1 MNQHVMKI
9 GGREYKAQVKEL
21 SADHALVVVDGKE
34 YTVDLAHLAR
44 KTVTAAE
51 LPRIAAVAPSAPA
64 PAPAPAVPAAAAVAP
79 PPAKRSVVAAG
90 DGAITAPMPGSI
102 FQMKTKEGATVQ
114 AGQVLLVMEAM
125 KMENPITAPY
135 NGTITK
141 VFVREGDNVG
151 EGDLLVEVA
160 RPEMTTL

>member
-1 MNQHVMKI
+1 MSQHVMKI
-9 GGREYKAQVKEL
+9 SGREYKAHVKEL
-21 SADHALVVVDGKE
+21 SADRALVVVDGKE
-34 YTVDLAHLAR
+34 YTVDLAHLGR
-44 KTVTAAE
+44 KTVTAADM
-51 LPRIAAVAPSAPA
+51 PRIANVAPSASA
-64 PAPAPAVPAAAAVAP
+64 AVTIAVAP

-102 FQMKTKEGATVQ
+102 FQMKTQEGATVQ

-125 KMENPITAPY
+125 KMESPINAPY
-135 NGTITK
+135 NGTVTK

>member
-1 MNQHVMKI
+1 MSQHVMKI

-21 SADHALVVVDGKE
+21 TSDRAVVVVDGIE
-34 YTVDLAHLAR
+34 YAVELAHLGR
-44 KTVTAAE
+44 KTVNPAE
-51 LPRIAAVAPSAPA
+51 LVVRSAAPAASAPA
-64 PAPAPAVPAAAAVAP
+64 AVHVHP
-79 PPAKRSVVAAG
+79 KRPSIAAG
-90 DGAITAPMPGSI
+90 DGSITAPMPGSI
-102 FQMKTKEGATVQ
+102 FQMKTQEGATVQ

-125 KMENPITAPY
+125 KMENAITAPY
-135 NGTITK
+135 SGTVTK

>member
-1 MNQHVMKI
+1 MKI
-9 GGREYKAQVKEL
+9 SGREYKAQVKEL

-34 YTVDLAHLAR
+34 YTVDLAHLGR
-44 KTVTAAE
+44 KTVTAADM
-51 LPRIAAVAPSAPA
+51 PRIAVAAPSAS
-64 PAPAPAVPAAAAVAP
+64 APAVAVAVAP

-102 FQMKTKEGATVQ
+102 FQMKTQEGAMVQ

-135 NGTITK
+135 NGTVTK

>member
-1 MNQHVMKI
+1 MSQHVMKI
-9 GGREYKAQVKEL
+9 SGREYKAQVKEL

-34 YTVDLAHLAR
+34 YTVDLAHLGR
-44 KTVTAAE
+44 KTVTAADM
-51 LPRIAAVAPSAPA
+51 PRIAVAAPST
-64 PAPAPAVPAAAAVAP
+64 PAPAVAVAVAP

-102 FQMKTKEGATVQ
+102 FQMKTQEGATVQ

>member
-1 MNQHVMKI
+1 MSQHVMKI
-9 GGREYKAQVKEL
+9 SGREYKAQVKEL

-34 YTVDLAHLAR
+34 YTVDLAHLGR
-44 KTVTAAE
+44 KTVTAADM
-51 LPRIAAVAPSAPA
+51 PRIAVAAPSAPA
-64 PAPAPAVPAAAAVAP
+64 AVAVAVAP

-102 FQMKTKEGATVQ
+102 FQMKTQEGATVQ

>member
-1 MNQHVMKI
+1 MSQHVMKI
-9 GGREYKAQVKEL
+9 SGREYKAQVKEL

-34 YTVDLAHLAR
+34 YTVDLAHLGR
-44 KTVTAAE
+44 KTVTAADM
-51 LPRIAAVAPSAPA
+51 PRIAVAAPVASAPA
-64 PAPAPAVPAAAAVAP
+64 VAVAAAVAP
-79 PPAKRSVVAAG
+79 APAKRSVVAAG

-102 FQMKTKEGATVQ
+102 FQMKTQEGATVQ

-135 NGTITK
+135 HGTVTK

>member
-1 MNQHVMKI
+1 MSQHVMKI
-9 GGREYKAQVKEL
+9 SGREYKAQVKEL

-34 YTVDLAHLAR
+34 YTVDLAHLGR
-44 KTVTAAE
+44 KTVTAADM
-51 LPRIAAVAPSAPA
+51 PRIAVAAPSAS
-64 PAPAPAVPAAAAVAP
+64 APAVAVAVAP

-102 FQMKTKEGATVQ
+102 FQMKTQEGATVQ

>member
-1 MNQHVMKI
+1 MSQHVMKI
-9 GGREYKAQVKEL
+9 SGREYKAQVKEL

-34 YTVDLAHLAR
+34 YTVDLAHLGR
-44 KTVTAAE
+44 KTVTAADM
-51 LPRIAAVAPSAPA
+51 PRIPVATPSAPA
-64 PAPAPAVPAAAAVAP
+64 AVAVAVAP

-102 FQMKTKEGATVQ
+102 FQMKTQEGATVQ

>member
-1 MNQHVMKI
+1 MSQHVMNI
-9 GGREYKAQVKEL
+9 GGREYKAQVMEL

-34 YTVDLAHLAR
+34 YTVDLAHLGR

-51 LPRIAAVAPSAPA
+51 MPRIAVAAPSAPT
-64 PAPAPAVPAAAAVAP
+64 APAPAVAVAVAP

-90 DGAITAPMPGSI
+90 NGAITAPMPGSI
-102 FQMKTKEGATVQ
+102 FQMKTREGATVQ

-135 NGTITK
+135 NGTVTK

>member
-1 MNQHVMKI
+1 MSQHVMKI
-9 GGREYKAQVKEL
+9 SGREYKAQVKEL

-34 YTVDLAHLAR
+34 YTVDLAHLGR
-44 KTVTAAE
+44 KTVTAADM
-51 LPRIAAVAPSAPA
+51 PRIAVAAPSAS
-64 PAPAPAVPAAAAVAP
+64 APAVAVAVAP

-102 FQMKTKEGATVQ
+102 FQMKTQEGATVQ

-135 NGTITK
+135 HGTVTK

>member
-1 MNQHVMKI
+1 
-9 GGREYKAQVKEL
+9 
-21 SADHALVVVDGKE
+21 
-34 YTVDLAHLAR
+34 
-44 KTVTAAE
+44 
-51 LPRIAAVAPSAPA
+51 
-64 PAPAPAVPAAAAVAP
+64 
-79 PPAKRSVVAAG
+79 VVAAG
-90 DGAITAPMPGSI
+90 NGAITAPMPGSI

-135 NGTITK
+135 NGTVTK

>member
-1 MNQHVMKI
+1 MSQHVMKI
-9 GGREYKAQVKEL
+9 SGREYKAQVKEL

-34 YTVDLAHLAR
+34 YTVDLAHLGR
-44 KTVTAAE
+44 KTVTAADM
-51 LPRIAAVAPSAPA
+51 PRIAVAAPSAS
-64 PAPAPAVPAAAAVAP
+64 APAVAVAVAP
-79 PPAKRSVVAAG
+79 PPTKRSVVAAG

-102 FQMKTKEGATVQ
+102 FQMKTQEGATVQ

-135 NGTITK
+135 HGTVTK

>member
-1 MNQHVMKI
+1 MSQHVMKI
-9 GGREYKAQVKEL
+9 SGREYKAQVKEL
-21 SADHALVVVDGKE
+21 SADQALVVVDGKE
-34 YTVDLAHLAR
+34 YTVDLAYLGR

-51 LPRIAAVAPSAPA
+51 MPRIAVAAPSAPA
-64 PAPAPAVPAAAAVAP
+64 VMAVTVAP

-102 FQMKTKEGATVQ
+102 FQMKTQEGATVQ

-135 NGTITK
+135 SGTITK

>member
-1 MNQHVMKI
+1 MSQHVMKI
-9 GGREYKAQVKEL
+9 SGREYKAQVKEL

-34 YTVDLAHLAR
+34 YTVDLAHLGR
-44 KTVTAAE
+44 KTVTAADM
-51 LPRIAAVAPSAPA
+51 PRIAVAAPSAPA
-64 PAPAPAVPAAAAVAP
+64 PAVAVAVAP

-102 FQMKTKEGATVQ
+102 FQMKTQEGATVQ

-135 NGTITK
+135 NGTVTK